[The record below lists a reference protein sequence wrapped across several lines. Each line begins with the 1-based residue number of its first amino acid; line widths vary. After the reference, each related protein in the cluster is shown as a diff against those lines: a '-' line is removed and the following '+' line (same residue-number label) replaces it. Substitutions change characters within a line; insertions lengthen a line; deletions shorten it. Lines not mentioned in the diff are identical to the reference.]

1 MTLLELFTNCHTQP
15 FNYITYM
22 YKYMLL
28 CVILS
33 HHLQMELKKDLAIT
47 RMLNYSQEILTLQ
60 LYPKSPW

>member
-47 RMLNYSQEILTLQ
+47 RMLN
-60 LYPKSPW
+60 